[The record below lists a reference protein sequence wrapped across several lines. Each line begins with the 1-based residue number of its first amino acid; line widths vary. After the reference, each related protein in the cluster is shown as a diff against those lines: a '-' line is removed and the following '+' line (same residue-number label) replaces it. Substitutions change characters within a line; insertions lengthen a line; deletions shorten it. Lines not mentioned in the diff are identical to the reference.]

1 MVSLSN
7 MQREITILSE
17 GIFEIASILKR
28 NYGCNDPNFRK
39 TFSDIL
45 IQSGNKNL
53 NIIINS
59 IVDSIVTEL
68 WHFYKKATAK
78 TVALKIL

>member
-28 NYGCNDPNFRK
+28 NYGCNVPNFRK

-45 IQSGNKNL
+45 IQSGNENL

-68 WHFYKKATAK
+68 
-78 TVALKIL
+78 

>member
-1 MVSLSN
+1 MFSIIKAIPKIRRGGIRMVSLSN

-45 IQSGNKNL
+45 IQSGNENL

-68 WHFYKKATAK
+68 
-78 TVALKIL
+78 